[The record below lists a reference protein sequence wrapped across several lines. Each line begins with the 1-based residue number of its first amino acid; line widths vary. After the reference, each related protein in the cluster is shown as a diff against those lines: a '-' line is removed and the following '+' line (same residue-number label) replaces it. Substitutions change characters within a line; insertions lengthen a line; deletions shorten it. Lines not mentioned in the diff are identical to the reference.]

1 MLQHSNIDRQ
11 NSVEVSP
18 APFTYTSTLDMAG
31 AQIPA
36 GSFLSL
42 KIYVTEN
49 YLMPF
54 RFHSIRPDGKVMICD
69 ARGSIVGYWQTFSET
84 EPDVDYVSSVL
95 LDMQGVL
102 MGHVACTSQTISLIR
117 RVVLSSLDTVFLDP
131 KAFVFLP
138 QCHIAVL
145 SGYGRS
151 FGIQSQ
157 DNAMEY
163 HTGDM
168 EIALLGGTASQAQV
182 EITGGTKTVLSVS
195 LSNKLET
202 VQKRADEHGQNGICN
217 LIVNGQTVGCAGKSI
232 IVKSAATSN
241 LRVVMENN
249 KVVLRGVNNA

>member
-36 GSFLSL
+36 GGFLAL
-42 KIYVTEN
+42 RVYVTEN

-102 MGHVACTSQTISLIR
+102 MGHVACTLQTISLIR
-117 RVVLSSLDTVFLDP
+117 RVVLSSLETVFLDP

-138 QCHIAVL
+138 QCHISML

-151 FGIQSQ
+151 FGVQSQ
-157 DNAMEY
+157 SDDITY

-168 EIALLGGTASQAQV
+168 EIALLGGAASQTQV
-182 EITGGTKTVLSVS
+182 AVNGGTLTVG
-195 LSNKLET
+195 LSNKLVT
-202 VQKRADEHGQNGICN
+202 IQKRADESGQNGICN
-217 LIVNGQTVGCAGKSI
+217 LVVNGQTVSCAGKSI
-232 IVKSAATSN
+232 IIKAAAASN